1 MYQNLKSAILNL
13 IPGSGVADNIYLG
26 MIVFVIAGFF
36 ANKRWGAF
44 IATVIFTAI
53 YKGIDLVFYNVAL
66 SGLLEQAMHMILLPL
81 VVTLLY
87 SRKN

>member
-36 ANKRWGAF
+36 ANKR
-44 IATVIFTAI
+44 
-53 YKGIDLVFYNVAL
+53 
-66 SGLLEQAMHMILLPL
+66 LLL
-81 VVTLLY
+81 
-87 SRKN
+87 